1 MAHRLYASF
10 ASSLKSL
17 VRFPD
22 NKAHLTPIIYAELDD
37 ALGAA
42 RNAFARGLN
51 VHAIESDDG
60 GTLLTADLER
70 FIRRRGPA
78 LIGRPRVY

>member
-1 MAHRLYASF
+1 MTHRLYASF
-10 ASSLKSL
+10 ASSLQSS
-17 VRFPD
+17 VRFPE

-42 RNAFARGLN
+42 RNAFARGLD
-51 VHAIESDDG
+51 VLAIESDDEE
-60 GTLLTADLER
+60 TLLTADIER
-70 FIRRRGPA
+70 LIRRRGPA